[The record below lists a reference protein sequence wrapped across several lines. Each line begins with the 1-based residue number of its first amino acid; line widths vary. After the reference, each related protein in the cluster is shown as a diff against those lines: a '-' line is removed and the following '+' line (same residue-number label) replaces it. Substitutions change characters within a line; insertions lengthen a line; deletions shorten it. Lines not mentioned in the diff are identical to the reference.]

1 MTKPDCHNRPDYAD
15 IVKVQDGWEQVQVHD
30 IYGHDVDTR
39 APIMRTIPDPMSKGC
54 QQHSPHGAA
63 TMYGWDCAGCRHL
76 PVSRHPCHT
85 TTDDPGPCSWGSP
98 SDPAC
103 TGCVKR
109 G

>member
-15 IVKVQDGWEQVQVHD
+15 TLTVQDGWEEVRITTNLGRVID
-30 IYGHDVDTR
+30 SRV
-39 APIMRTIPDPMSKGC
+39 PIMKTIPDTMSKTC

-63 TMYGWDCAGCRHL
+63 TLYGWDCAGCRHL

-85 TTDDPGPCSWGSP
+85 ITTEPGPCSWGSP